1 LIAARIKQKRA
12 SNNLLSELVQKASY
26 KLLPTRF
33 ELETSISRKQKVKDL
48 ITLFRLRKV
57 ARTPSDPL
65 EYRILTV
72 GQPNHSK
79 PQKLMAFVQFTAML
93 TKLLSQYL
101 NVPLLNEI
109 QGSASEMLAIINYN
123 IVYIC
128 FTQNVNIPLERST
141 NTLDNIALL
150 CQAPELG
157 KIRKN
162 GFQLEQSQVM
172 NLMGIKEE
180 EEEEW
185 QWIE

>member
-1 LIAARIKQKRA
+1 
-12 SNNLLSELVQKASY
+12 
-26 KLLPTRF
+26 
-33 ELETSISRKQKVKDL
+33 
-48 ITLFRLRKV
+48 
-57 ARTPSDPL
+57 
-65 EYRILTV
+65 
-72 GQPNHSK
+72 
-79 PQKLMAFVQFTAML
+79 MAFVQFTAML

-180 EEEEW
+180 DEEEW